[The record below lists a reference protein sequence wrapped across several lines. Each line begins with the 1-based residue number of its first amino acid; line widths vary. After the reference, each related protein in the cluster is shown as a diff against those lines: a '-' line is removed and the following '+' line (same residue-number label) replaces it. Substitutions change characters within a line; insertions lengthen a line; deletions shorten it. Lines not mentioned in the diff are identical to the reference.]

1 MNRNEWLDTLPKNL
15 VWAEL
20 GVFLGEY
27 SEEIFSRTNPKK
39 MYLVDIFPEY
49 MISGDKDG
57 NNMKEVDLREVPNVL
72 RSKFPE
78 NVVIIKNTSDNF
90 LNSLEHES
98 LDIVYIDADHSY
110 QGVKN
115 DLALS
120 YNKVKKGGLICGHDY
135 SSRFEGVVRAVNEFC
150 QEKNLKINFL
160 SNDVLPTFAI
170 IKE

>member
-27 SEEIFSRTNPKK
+27 SEEIFSRTSPKK

-57 NNMKEVDLREVPNVL
+57 NNIKEVDLRDIPNIL
-72 RSKFPE
+72 KNKFPE
-78 NVVIIKNTSDNF
+78 NVVVIKDTTSNF
-90 LNSLEHES
+90 LNSLEDDS
-98 LDIVYIDADHSY
+98 LDVVYIDADHSY
-110 QGVKN
+110 EGVKS
-115 DLALS
+115 DLLLS

-135 SSRFEGVVRAVNEFC
+135 TDRFEGVVRAVNEFC
-150 QEKNLKINFL
+150 SNKQLKIEFL
-160 SNDVLPTFAI
+160 SDDGCPTYC
-170 IKE
+170 IKKF